1 MPSTELEDKVSLVT
15 GASRGIGKAIAI
27 KLAEMGSKVAVN
39 DLPGNPETENVIQTI
54 RNLGGE
60 AVAAPADV
68 TQGRAVKAAVN
79 SIEEQWGKIDILV
92 NNAGILRRNLLLRL
106 SEEDW
111 DAVLDTNLKGAYL
124 CTHYALRLM
133 LGQKW
138 GRVINIASVAG
149 VMGNMGDVSY
159 SASKGGLIAFTRSL
173 APEVGSRNITVNAIA
188 PGYISTDLSE
198 SISLEAKNIVLS
210 RTAIKRA
217 GTPQDVAE
225 LAGFLASDRSN
236 YITGQVICI
245 DGGISY

>member
-1 MPSTELEDKVSLVT
+1 MLRAELNNKVSLIT
-15 GASRGIGKAIAI
+15 GASQGIGKAIAL
-27 KLAEMGSKVAVN
+27 KLAEMGSKVAIN
-39 DLPGNPETENVIQTI
+39 DLPGNPETENVLQTI

-60 AVAAPADV
+60 AMSAPADV
-68 TQGRAVKAAVN
+68 TQGSAVKAAVN
-79 SIEEQWGKIDILV
+79 SIEEKWGKIDILV

-124 CTHYALRLM
+124 CTRYALRLM

-138 GRVINIASVAG
+138 GRIINIASVAG
-149 VMGNMGDVSY
+149 VIGNMGDVSY

-173 APEVGSRNITVNAIA
+173 APEVGPRNITVNAIA
-188 PGYISTDLSE
+188 PGFIGTDLSE
-198 SISLEAKNIVLS
+198 SISPEAKNVVLS

-225 LAGFLASDRSN
+225 LAGFLASNRAS

-245 DGGISY
+245 DGGIS